1 MQMLKSLRQGI
12 NQLLGWM
19 NVALF
24 GFMVVVGTYQILVR
38 YLFNKPSTVSE
49 ELLTYAF
56 TWMSLLAA
64 AWVFGKREHMRMGFL
79 ADKLDDGKKQVL
91 DLVIEGIIMI
101 FAAIVLVYGGIQITS
116 LTMSQKTAS
125 LGIPMGYVYVVVP
138 VCGILILIYG
148 GLNLADLINGKN
160 EQEPEEMGNRKLQKT
175 VINRSQ
181 EGYRQ

>member
-1 MQMLKSLRQGI
+1 MQAAKSLRDGL
-12 NQLLGWM
+12 NKALGAV

-24 GFMVVVGTYQILVR
+24 GFMGVVGTYQILVR

-79 ADKLDDGKKQVL
+79 ADKLDKEKKRAL
-91 DLVIEGIIMI
+91 DMVIEGIIMV
-101 FAAIVLVYGGIQITS
+101 FAAIVLVYGGIQITA

-125 LGIPMGYVYVVVP
+125 LGIPMGYIYAVVP
-138 VCGILILIYG
+138 VCGALILIYG
-148 GLNLADLINGKN
+148 VLNLVDLAVGKN
-160 EQEPEEMGNRKLQKT
+160 EQESEEMANRALE
-175 VINRSQ
+175 NRNR
-181 EGYRQ
+181 EAGR